1 MEPVLKQVA
10 QDIADRG
17 VVLGRKYSEA
27 AGDIGI
33 NLGDDPAPTFGCRA
47 LRGSAHTLNIV
58 PQ

>member
-17 VVLGRKYSEA
+17 VVLGRKHPEPV
-27 AGDIGI
+27 GDCGI
-33 NLGDDPAPTFGCRA
+33 DLGDDPAPTLGCRV
-47 LRGSAHTLNIV
+47 LRGSAHTTNIV